1 VRFALE
7 KMLLKKKQGPSL
19 GAWLAFDFLESHS
32 TSKSQIKRT
41 LMLYK
46 FTEANQ
52 ECIAE
57 HKLTVA

>member
-1 VRFALE
+1 
-7 KMLLKKKQGPSL
+7 MLLKKKQGPSL